1 MAMEKIDL
9 HGSMD
14 SPRIILDK
22 DANIFEI
29 SGKSLPENVNSF
41 YGPVIGWFEEYFKM
55 PNAETVVTMRM
66 DYINTASSKIL
77 LSLFLMFEKASL
89 EGKNIKVNWFYQ
101 EDDEDMY
108 DVGEEYAE
116 IVNVPFEIIAYDADE

>member
-1 MAMEKIDL
+1 MEKLDL
-9 HGSMD
+9 PGSMD

-22 DANIFEI
+22 ESGIFEI

-41 YGPVIGWFEEYFKM
+41 YGPIIGWFEDYFKM
-55 PNAETVVTMRM
+55 PNSETVVVMKM

-89 EGKNIKVNWFYQ
+89 DGKKIKVCWYYQ

-116 IVNVPFEIIAYDADE
+116 IVNVPFEIISYDGDE

>member
-1 MAMEKIDL
+1 MEKL
-9 HGSMD
+9 ELSGSMD
-14 SPRIILDK
+14 CPKIVLDK
-22 DANIFEI
+22 GNGVFEI

-41 YGPVIGWFEEYFKM
+41 YGPIIGWFEEYFKT
-55 PNAETVVTMRM
+55 PNTETVVTMKM

-89 EGKNIKVNWFYQ
+89 EGKNIRVNWYYQ

-116 IVNVPFEIIAYDADE
+116 IVNVPFEIIAYEGE

>member
-1 MAMEKIDL
+1 MEKL
-9 HGSMD
+9 ELSGSMD
-14 SPRIILDK
+14 CPKIVLDK
-22 DANIFEI
+22 GNGLFEI

-41 YGPVIGWFEEYFKM
+41 YGPIIGWFEEYFKT
-55 PNAETVVTMRM
+55 PNQETVVTMKM

-89 EGKNIKVNWFYQ
+89 EGKNIRVNWYYQ

-116 IVNVPFEIIAYDADE
+116 IVNVPFEIIAYEGD